1 MPIGIQSVGT
11 PLLWGGFVLF
21 VLAMLAL
28 DLGVFHRKA
37 HPVGFREAL
46 VWSGVWVSLALL
58 FNGMLYWKFGL
69 DYGVKFFSGYLI
81 EKSLSIDNI
90 FVFLAIFSSLAI
102 PAVYQHRILFWG
114 ILTALVLR
122 GLMILTGATM
132 LERFEWLIYVFG
144 VFLVLTGIK
153 FFLQRNRTLH
163 PEENSAMRLV
173 RRLIPSTTRFEGGR
187 FFMVAN
193 GRLVATPLLMALVLI
208 EVADVVF
215 ALDSIPAVFAITKDP
230 FIVFTSNIFAILGLR
245 SLFFLLAGAVQKFSY
260 LKLGLSAV
268 LVFVG
273 VKMTVAN
280 VVKISPFI
288 SLAVIAAILGGA
300 AVTSI
305 FHPKPER
312 KSQLPSA
319 VPDPAVQSWQTTDA
333 EPKATAP
340 APRGFGLVLALA
352 AGWMLV
358 LLGIVFLVAPGPGI
372 PLLVAG
378 LALLARRYH
387 WARRILRRLNEGT
400 KYWLNRWKT
409 KTLSR
414 SETKR
419 TPELPDGPAQMP
431 P

>member
-1 MPIGIQSVGT
+1 MPIGIHSVGT

-37 HPVGFREAL
+37 HAVGFREAL

-58 FNGMLYWKFGL
+58 FNAMLCWKFGL

-81 EKSLSIDNI
+81 EKSLSVDNI

-122 GLMILTGATM
+122 GLLILTGATM
-132 LERFEWLIYVFG
+132 LERFEWLTYFFG

-163 PEENSAMRLV
+163 PDENSAMRLV

-193 GRLVATPLLMALVLI
+193 GRRVATPLLMALVLI

-288 SLAVIAAILGGA
+288 SLAAIAAILGA
-300 AVTSI
+300 AALTSV
-305 FHPKPER
+305 FHKKRER
-312 KSQLPSA
+312 KSLRLG
-319 VPDPAVQSWQTTDA
+319 VQ
-333 EPKATAP
+333 
-340 APRGFGLVLALA
+340 
-352 AGWMLV
+352 
-358 LLGIVFLVAPGPGI
+358 
-372 PLLVAG
+372 
-378 LALLARRYH
+378 
-387 WARRILRRLNEGT
+387 
-400 KYWLNRWKT
+400 
-409 KTLSR
+409 
-414 SETKR
+414 
-419 TPELPDGPAQMP
+419 
-431 P
+431 